1 MDARELAEAYLVSLG
16 ISLQATEHQMFNI
29 RECPTA
35 PELLVA
41 TRKLQVQLH
50 PDTRHLIL
58 WAHRTYDPEAC
69 PFDMVKE
76 AEDILDDFY
85 KRWKETKDNLVNL
98 DHKNHTKDWS
108 THGVSLCLSLPLPC
122 VVCVYVCV
130 YERESVCVCV

>member
-1 MDARELAEAYLVSLG
+1 MELHVPRDALELAEAFLVSLG
-16 ISLQATEHQMFNI
+16 ISLQATEYQMFNI

-41 TRKLQVQLH
+41 TRKLQHQLH

-69 PFDMVKE
+69 PFEMVKE

-85 KRWKETKDNLVNL
+85 KRWKETKDNLINL
-98 DHKNHTKDWS
+98 DHQNHTKGWS

-122 VVCVYVCV
+122 V
-130 YERESVCVCV
+130 